1 LVLYKVGYCDNSS
14 GKIKNIVY
22 RGLEICYDVV
32 GIFRDLFPWRNGRG
46 NVTSGKKFVEEKG
59 E

>member
-1 LVLYKVGYCDNSS
+1 V
-14 GKIKNIVY
+14 KIKNIVY

-32 GIFRDLFPWRNGRG
+32 DIFRDLFPWGNGRG
-46 NVTSGKKFVEEKG
+46 TVTSGKKIVEVKG

>member
-1 LVLYKVGYCDNSS
+1 
-14 GKIKNIVY
+14 
-22 RGLEICYDVV
+22 VV
-32 GIFRDLFPWRNGRG
+32 GIFWDLFPWMHGKG